1 MRSKINSIA
10 PTTPVTSA
18 EVFSQAAQ
26 ACQQVFSFASTA
38 RCSAQMLCSVL
49 VWAAAYAGSFYQAC
63 QRLFPQTQDQT
74 FWNLL
79 RRHFPKRADALERR
93 LTELLQLPWILPRL
107 VGRWVEVA
115 VDYHAIPYHG
125 APKKTLGNYDAAN
138 PNAARRSFTSMPPC
152 ASSSP
157 AGVTRWRSLGCVTKN
172 HPLRCCSGCGNNWNP
187 AGFAAHSCCSIVT
200 SSTSR

>member
-1 MRSKINSIA
+1 MRSKNNSIA
-10 PTTPVTSA
+10 PSSPVTRA

-63 QRLFPQTQDQT
+63 QRLFPQLQDQT

-79 RRHFPKRADALERR
+79 RRHFPQRADALERR
-93 LTELLQLPWILPRL
+93 LTELLQLSWILPKL
-107 VGRWVEVA
+107 IGRWVEVA

-125 APKKTLGNYDAAN
+125 SPKKTLGNSAAAKRN
-138 PNAARRSFTSMPPC
+138 GARLPFMCTLRY
-152 ASSSP
+152 ASS
-157 AGVTRWRSLGCVTKN
+157 
-172 HPLRCCSGCGNNWNP
+172 
-187 AGFAAHSCCSIVT
+187 
-200 SSTSR
+200 

>member
-10 PTTPVTSA
+10 ASTPVTRA
-18 EVFSQAAQ
+18 EVFFQAAQ
-26 ACQQVFSFASTA
+26 ACQQAFSFASTA

-79 RRHFPKRADALERR
+79 RRHFPQRADALERR
-93 LTELLQLPWILPRL
+93 LTELLQLPWLLPRL
-107 VGRWVEVA
+107 MGRWLEVA

-125 APKKTLGNYDAAN
+125 SPKKTSGSCVAAN
-138 PNAARRSFTSMPPC
+138 PNEARRSFTSMPPC

-157 AGVTRWRSLGCVTKN
+157 AGVTRW
-172 HPLRCCSGCGNNWNP
+172 P
-187 AGFAAHSCCSIVT
+187 
-200 SSTSR
+200 